1 MFRND
6 SHKSITHSFFPS
18 DRSFLANVRSFSNDN
33 SILFWYLCS
42 WSLCFFNSWK
52 NVKDKCLGIFFN
64 FTYFFLFFIEFLT
77 KTALSWSFIRLGDFF
92 SFPNKFPIIFVKDV
106 RNISLMKIN
115 WIHLIWH
122 LLFVSLAAS
131 ADFVSVSRLARKFK
145 IYTAHCAPPRPH
157 HLSIFWWFQKV
168 RNSENAFDYLLP

>member
-6 SHKSITHSFFPS
+6 SHKSKTHSFFPS

-33 SILFWYLCS
+33 SILFWYLCN

-52 NVKDKCLGIFFN
+52 NVKDKCLGMILQFHI
-64 FTYFFLFFIEFLT
+64 FFLFFIEFLT

-106 RNISLMKIN
+106 SNIFLVKIN
-115 WIHLIWH
+115 WIHLTFIICFTCSISWR
-122 LLFVSLAAS
+122 FV
-131 ADFVSVSRLARKFK
+131 FVSRLARKFK
-145 IYTAHCAPPRPH
+145 IYNTHCAPPRPH
-157 HLSIFWWFQKV
+157 HLSTFW
-168 RNSENAFDYLLP
+168 